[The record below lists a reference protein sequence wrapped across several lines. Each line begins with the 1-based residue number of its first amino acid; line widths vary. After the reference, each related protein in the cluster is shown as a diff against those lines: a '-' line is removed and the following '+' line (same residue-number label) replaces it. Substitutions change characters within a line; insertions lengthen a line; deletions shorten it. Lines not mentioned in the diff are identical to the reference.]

1 MFERGN
7 DGIERA
13 AQPPARPFR
22 PGRGPA
28 GPFDEADP
36 RAPASGSALDLGALR
51 IRVPPGATLRLD
63 QTDGGVRRSAR
74 LVVPAGLLSLSVLAA
89 PRSARLWPQ
98 LAEEV
103 VAVQAGLGATVHS
116 CPGDWGQEIQASL
129 DSEHSWFIGVD
140 GPRWMLYGVA
150 TGPVEHAAQLG
161 AALREVIRSATV
173 NRGSEPLPVKA
184 ALALSSAASGPR
196 TGDGVGAGPLR
207 HFRREPM
214 WFTMGPTPPN
224 ATAARGGPPR
234 ATRASPEAAAAGLE
248 RAKTRGADRVAPRS
262 GPGRALP
269 DTALG
274 APGRQASP
282 LATSREATSR
292 EATSRERPRVSTG
305 LVAGLAGLL
314 LVLGA
319 GGMLALGH
327 STERGAP
334 DNGALPDPGTL
345 LREPGPPAAGP
356 APKAPARPQGD
367 GRSSLAPDSA
377 GAQPPS
383 VPTQSPRARLPEP
396 GRPAATDLFTVPSS
410 AAPRLARPHQGPRSS
425 GDTEA
430 RPDRA
435 PGDEP
440 EPTQGT
446 GRDREAD
453 EEPERAPH
461 RGVLGELVKSLD
473 QGWLGLG

>member
-103 VAVQAGLGATVHS
+103 AAVQAALGATVHS
-116 CPGDWGQEIQASL
+116 CPGEWGQEIQASL

-150 TGPVEHAAQLG
+150 TGPVEHAAELG

-196 TGDGVGAGPLR
+196 TRDGVGAGPLR

-224 ATAARGGPPR
+224 ATAARGGHPR
-234 ATRASPEAAAAGLE
+234 ATRASPEAAAADLE
-248 RAKTRGADRVAPRS
+248 HARNHGADRVAPRS

-282 LATSREATSR
+282 LATSRE
-292 EATSRERPRVSTG
+292 RPRVTTG

-319 GGMLALGH
+319 GGVLALGH
-327 STERGAP
+327 SAERGAP
-334 DNGALPDPGTL
+334 DGGA

-383 VPTQSPRARLPEP
+383 VPTQSPGAHLPEP

-410 AAPRLARPHQGPRSS
+410 AAPRLARPHQGPGSS